1 MRPRWSVQHW
11 AIIVGS
17 LLIAGAIPASAG
29 ERLYVTYITPSP
41 GSQAP
46 VWIARDAGFL
56 ERNGIE
62 AVLVFV
68 DGSPRGMQAVLSGD
82 AQVSTGPG
90 TATVNARLAG
100 GDVVMF
106 ATTINILPYYVI
118 TAPDIRTVED
128 LRGKTGA
135 NHIPGTSADFA
146 VRIGLARLGLDPNRD
161 VRFQTVGGSHLRLTA
176 VMRGLTKFMVGT
188 EPERLEAVRHGLKVL
203 VDLATLDIPF
213 PMDGLVTTERLIRS
227 RPETIQRFT
236 KALVETLHFYQHQKE
251 SSIRIMQRYSRLRG
265 HAAGEL
271 RRPVVCPPARGLRHD
286 QGALRPVAAGQAD
299 DLVRGAPRSWA
310 ELDGRLIGVGDPVAE
325 PPSDDA
331 RPSLR
336 AFVTLLLLLGGL
348 GLLVLFWAAQTVPRQ
363 YPPEL
368 IELRAYALELAGQL
382 RRGEIDGTRFHALL
396 KQRARITRERLRLP

>member
-251 SSIRIMQRYSRLRG
+251 SSIRIMQRYSRLQDRG
-265 HAAGEL
+265 VLEGTYEWHKARYPQAPYPPVEGFRTILREL
-271 RRPVVCPPARGLRHD
+271 DRVRPG
-286 QGALRPVAAGQAD
+286 VAA
-299 DLVRGAPRSWA
+299 
-310 ELDGRLIGVGDPVAE
+310 
-325 PPSDDA
+325 
-331 RPSLR
+331 
-336 AFVTLLLLLGGL
+336 T
-348 GLLVLFWAAQTVPRQ
+348 
-363 YPPEL
+363 PPESFVDL
-368 IELRAYALELAGQL
+368 SFVRRLEASGMIKALYG
-382 RRGEIDGTRFHALL
+382 R
-396 KQRARITRERLRLP
+396 